1 MRRIAHSICW
11 GNAQCFRNIPPVFC
25 LLFLFFRKEVSRY
38 EENGSNC
45 QRKPV
50 FPQRERVAAI
60 RQQVRKQRSEQA
72 RWEVSFNRMTV
83 ELMESRGFDILALV
97 DVTGISRDTIK
108 NMRNR
113 QDQVFSIRYL
123 VAFCIALHLDPAVS
137 ALYIRRSPVKFLD
150 TEEMDFYRYALDHW
164 YGETVPEVNRRLI
177 ALGVKPLTDLL
188 EELE

>member
-1 MRRIAHSICW
+1 MRKTEAF
-11 GNAQCFRNIPPVFC
+11 A
-25 LLFLFFRKEVSRY
+25 KENPCTLS
-38 EENGSNC
+38 EKEL
-45 QRKPV
+45 
-50 FPQRERVAAI
+50 AAI
-60 RQQVRKQRSEQA
+60 RQKVRKRRSEQA
-72 RWEVSFNRMTV
+72 SWEISFNRMTV

-113 QDQVFSIRYL
+113 QDQVFNIRYL

-137 ALYIRRSPVKFLD
+137 TLYIRRSPAKFLD

-164 YGETVPEVNRRLI
+164 YGETVPEVNRRLL
-177 ALGVKPLTDLL
+177 ALSVKPLTDLL